1 VRLQGCYTESGVYND
16 EEDRIFDNP
25 LIQGL

>member
-1 VRLQGCYTESGVYND
+1 VYND